1 MTRYQEL
8 INQLQVEDVEKA
20 EILQDEIDIIIHK
33 LKFLPRDNF
42 PKTIVLDQANAF
54 EPLSDDLLAEKINI
68 AGGRLI
74 TSLDEGAE
82 LIIIKQ
88 ADEALYGE
96 LPTLL
101 SSTIIKS
108 SYASKADRVYIISST
123 DFHTSDEHYLADVE
137 ILAEILQPKYFVY
150 GRDGQDWVKFSIA

>member
-8 INQLQVEDVEKA
+8 INHLRVEDVEKA
-20 EILQDEIDIIIHK
+20 EFLQDEIDIIIHK

-54 EPLSDDLLAEKINI
+54 EPIFNDLLAEKINI

-74 TSLDEGAE
+74 TSFEDGVE

-88 ADEALYGE
+88 SDDALYSE
-96 LPTLL
+96 LPALL
-101 SSTIIKS
+101 STETIRNSFAI
-108 SYASKADRVYIISST
+108 KADKVFIIQDAAFNS
-123 DFHTSDEHYLADVE
+123 SDETYLADLE
-137 ILAEILQPKYFVY
+137 MLAEILQPKYFVY